1 VRFHGEGD
9 CIMRLLMSLVF
20 IGFSLIHPLAWAGIA
35 GEVTLS
41 SGEVHVGKLT
51 GAAVSAGT
59 QVNEGD
65 ALTTGADG
73 YLHIKLVDNGLLIL
87 RPNSSVVVSAYA
99 RDADNPAQSRM
110 RIDVARGAV
119 RSVTGAW
126 GKAAPKNFRLNTPVA
141 ALGVRGTDFTVFTTA
156 DVTRAAV
163 ASGGI
168 VMTPLGGACSASGVE
183 PCEGALSAELFAGNQ
198 FLVLQARA
206 GGAKA
211 EIIDGRHL
219 DMHSEKAAPPT
230 PAGSPAAPSGKD
242 ASLLYPGYLDPT
254 ALEALLVGAA
264 SPAPAPTRIKWGRW
278 EALLDPSH
286 PSDIPVD
293 RSMVAVNAKFALF
306 RDNAP
311 AFVMPHEGT
320 ASFRLDN
327 QESFFYDAASR
338 QATPASISNAKLSV
352 DFVAQTFA
360 TAFTMQNSKLST
372 YIQANGGLLPDG
384 RFISSII
391 SSNAS
396 VSGVLAGTNASEAG
410 FLFHQPV
417 TPGITAYGA
426 THWAR

>member
-1 VRFHGEGD
+1 
-9 CIMRLLMSLVF
+9 MRLLISLAF
-20 IGFSLIHPLAWAGIA
+20 LGFNLIHSLALAGIA
-35 GEVTLS
+35 GEVVLS
-41 SGEVHVGKLT
+41 IGEVHVGKLT
-51 GAAVSAGT
+51 GATASVGT

-65 ALTTGADG
+65 VLTTGADG
-73 YLHIKLVDNGLLIL
+73 YLHIKLVDNGLLVL
-87 RPNSSVVVSAYA
+87 RPNSSVVV
-99 RDADNPAQSRM
+99 ADYTRNANGANGAPQSRM
-110 RIDVARGAV
+110 RIDVARGTV

-168 VMTPLGGACSASGVE
+168 VMTPLGGACSASGVG

-206 GGAKA
+206 GGAKT

-219 DMHSEKAAPPT
+219 DMHSEKGV
-230 PAGSPAAPSGKD
+230 PAGPTAAPSGKD
-242 ASLLYPGYLDPT
+242 TSLLYPGYLDPT
-254 ALEALLVGAA
+254 ALDALLVDAA
-264 SPAPAPTRIKWGRW
+264 TPAPTVPTRIKWGRW
-278 EALLDPSH
+278 EALLDPNQ

-320 ASFRLDN
+320 ASFRLDS

-338 QATPASISNAKLSV
+338 QATSASISNAKLSV

-372 YIQANGGLLPDG
+372 SIQARGGLLPDG
-384 RFISSII
+384 RFVSSAI

-396 VSGVLAGTNASEAG
+396 VSGVLAGSNASEAG

-426 THWAR
+426 THWVR